1 MHGLPLI
8 HLDRNENRY
17 GPAPACLRVLGEA
30 TPDLL
35 FNYSRSFERGSSSDL
50 AAHLAHLHGV
60 GEERLILG
68 YGCEDIL
75 KEAVHHFLPAGRA
88 VAIPSASWWYY
99 HAVAGEVGGVT
110 VEYPIR
116 PGATRYEY
124 DVDALIRLRETA
136 APALVLIASPN
147 NPTGNSLGHAE
158 LLRVLEAYRDVPVI
172 LDQAYHGF
180 TPAGSDGIGV
190 LTRQYPRLLVL
201 RTFSKLYALAGA
213 RIGYAVCG
221 DDLETFRAYSA
232 RYLGFN
238 RLSESLALAALASPG
253 YYRDVAAGMEESRQ
267 RLYRLF
273 RSLPGCTAFESDANF
288 VLVRMAPV
296 TAALLAREL
305 PARGLVIKF
314 LKEPGFEHHAR
325 ISLGTADEIDQLVRV
340 VGTLVTATAAKAT
353 TAAPARALGETM

>member
-1 MHGLPLI
+1 MQGKRLI

-17 GPAPACLRVLGEA
+17 GPAPECLRVLGEA
-30 TPDLL
+30 TSELL

-50 AAHLAHLHGV
+50 AAHLARLHGV
-60 GEERLILG
+60 AEDRLILG

-75 KEAVHHFLPAGRA
+75 KEAVHHYLRSGASVA
-88 VAIPSASWWYY
+88 VPSASWWYY

-110 VEYPIR
+110 VEYPLR
-116 PGATRYEY
+116 PGAARYEY

-147 NPTGNSLGHAE
+147 NPTGNSLGHDD
-158 LLRVLEAYRDVPVI
+158 LLRVLETYRDVPVI

-180 TPAGSDGIGV
+180 AKSASDGIGA
-190 LTRQYPRLLVL
+190 LTREFPRLLVL
-201 RTFSKLYALAGA
+201 RTFSKLYALAGV

-238 RLSESLALAALASPG
+238 RLSEGLALAALASPG
-253 YYRDVAAGMEESRQ
+253 YYGGVAAGMEESR
-267 RLYRLF
+267 RLLYEVF
-273 RSLPGCTAFESDANF
+273 GSLPGCKAFESDANF
-288 VLVRMAPV
+288 VLVRLAPAIA
-296 TAALLAREL
+296 TLLAREL

-325 ISLGTADEIDQLVRV
+325 ISLGTTDEIEHL
-340 VGTLVTATAAKAT
+340 VGTIRAVTAAVC
-353 TAAPARALGETM
+353 APARALGEAV